1 MSRSYVC
8 VNIGACEICGIVD
21 HHLVEG
27 VCPACQPKVLTV
39 TTMTLQQG
47 KTAFLERLV
56 ARAAFALKGMQPKES
71 IPLGAEADVSHLR
84 LPKGGAR

>member
-8 VNIGACEICGIVD
+8 VNIGDCEICGVTD

-27 VCPACQPKVLTV
+27 VCPGCRPKVLTV
-39 TTMTLQQG
+39 TAMMRQLG

-56 ARAAFALKGMQPKES
+56 ARAALALKDLRREES